1 MQLDSKLI
9 YVVGCGRSGS
19 TILGFCLGNAED
31 TLDLGEVLDFAKFEG
46 KPNGFDSNT
55 ENYQFWNKVVQTLLS
70 NPEWVGFDEFLK
82 LQKIFDTHY
91 FLFLSI
97 LPSFIL
103 NHLGLQKYRR
113 QLEILYTTIFLSY
126 PAKFFVDSSKYPSRL
141 LHLLAIFGDRNIL
154 TIHLI
159 RNFYGLHKSM
169 RDSAQGKS
177 HTTINIILYYIYIN
191 TFAKLVMIGVSKERK
206 RVILY
211 ENLLENPISVLSD
224 IGNTFSLS
232 VEPLLQKIES
242 GDSLQRGY
250 IFNGN
255 RMRTKDS
262 IVFHSKGPPVSSESG
277 VFKILHRILRSF
289 FK

>member
-31 TLDLGEVLDFAKFEG
+31 TLDLGEVLDFAKFKG

-55 ENYQFWNKVVQTLLS
+55 ENYQFWNKIVQTLLS
-70 NPEWVGFDEFLK
+70 NPEWVGFDEFLR

-97 LPSFIL
+97 LPNFIL
-103 NHLGLQKYRR
+103 NYFGLQKYRR

-141 LHLLAIFGDRNIL
+141 LHLLAIFSDRKIL

-169 RDSAQGKS
+169 RGNAQGKS
-177 HTTINIILYYIYIN
+177 HTTIGIIVYYIFIN
-191 TFAKLVMIGVSKERK
+191 LFAKLVMIDIDKQSK
-206 RVILY
+206 RVVWY
-211 ENLLENPISVLSD
+211 EKLLENPMSILCD
-224 IGNTFSLS
+224 IGNTFSLKVDS
-232 VEPLLQKIES
+232 LLKKIES
-242 GDSLQRGY
+242 GNSLQRGY

>member
-55 ENYQFWNKVVQTLLS
+55 ENYQFWNKIIQTLLS
-70 NPEWVGFDEFLK
+70 NPEWVGFDEFFR

-103 NHLGLQKYRR
+103 NYLGLQKYRR

-141 LHLLAIFGDRNIL
+141 LHLLAIFGDRKIL

-159 RNFYGLHKSM
+159 RSFSGLHKSM
-169 RDSAQGKS
+169 RESAQGKS
-177 HTTINIILYYIYIN
+177 HGDINIIAYYSYIN
-191 TFAKLVMIGVSKERK
+191 LFAKLVMTSIGKERK
-206 RVILY
+206 KVVWY
-211 ENLLENPISVLSD
+211 ENLLENPISLLSD
-224 IGNTFSLS
+224 IGNSFSLS

-242 GDSLQRGY
+242 GISLQRGY

-262 IVFHSKGPPVSSESG
+262 IVFQSKETSISSEHG
-277 VFKILHRILRSF
+277 VIKILDRVLRF
-289 FK
+289 IFK

>member
-70 NPEWVGFDEFLK
+70 NPEWVGFDEFLR

-91 FLFLSI
+91 YLFLSI

-103 NHLGLQKYRR
+103 NYWGLQKYRR

-126 PAKFFVDSSKYPSRL
+126 SAKFFVDSSKYPSRL
-141 LHLLAIFGDRNIL
+141 LHLLAVFGHHNIL
-154 TIHLI
+154 IIHLI
-159 RNFYGLHKSM
+159 RNFYDLHKSM
-169 RDSAQGKS
+169 RGIAQGKS
-177 HTTINIILYYIYIN
+177 HTTVNIIAYYVYIN
-191 TFAKLVMIGVSKERK
+191 LFAKLVMIDISKERK
-206 RVILY
+206 RVVWY
-211 ENLLENPISVLSD
+211 ENLLENPISILQD
-224 IGNTFSLS
+224 IGNSFSLT
-232 VEPLLQKIES
+232 VDPLLKKIES
-242 GDSLQRGY
+242 GDALQRGY

-255 RMRTKDS
+255 RMRIKDS
-262 IVFHSKGPPVSSESG
+262 IVFQSKGPSISSENG
-277 VFKILHRILRSF
+277 VIKILDGILRF
-289 FK
+289 FLK